1 VQVGILTAPDGA
13 ETEHVNGTSPV
24 NPPLGVT
31 VIGTWIDPPRH
42 VIVNVLPD
50 KLKDFV
56 LVDPMT
62 YDVLDT
68 TLVPKVGL
76 TAIALIVSEL
86 DTKIGPEYLVDAA
99 VGVLPF
105 VV

>member
-1 VQVGILTAPDGA
+1 
-13 ETEHVNGTSPV
+13 
-24 NPPLGVT
+24 

-56 LVDPMT
+56 LVDPIT
-62 YDVLDT
+62 YEALDT

-86 DTKIGPEYLVDAA
+86 DTGIGPEYFVDAA